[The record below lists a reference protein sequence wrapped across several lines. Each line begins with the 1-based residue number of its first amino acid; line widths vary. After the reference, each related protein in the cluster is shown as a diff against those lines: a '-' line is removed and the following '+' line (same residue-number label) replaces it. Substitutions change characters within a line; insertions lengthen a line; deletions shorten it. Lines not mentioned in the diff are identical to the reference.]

1 MNETHN
7 TRPLSLSQTADAE
20 LDQLRGQIDA
30 VDRRLLAELNERARL
45 VAAVGDVKRATG
57 AAVYSAPREQEI
69 LARVVHENPGPFPSA
84 ALAPIFREIISA
96 CRTLEEPLRIAYL
109 GPEGTNSH
117 LAAREE
123 FGAST
128 RLFGVPS
135 IPAVFAAVERGEAD
149 LGVVPVEN
157 STEGVVT
164 QTLDAFVDTEL
175 TLCGEVVLRISYH
188 LLSRSGRMDDV
199 KRVVSHPQG
208 LAQCRGW
215 LDAHLPHAERQE
227 SASTAAAARL
237 AGENGEVAAI
247 ASAIAAEAYAL
258 RTIEASI
265 EDRRD
270 NTTRFLLL
278 GRTPPA
284 PSGSDLTCAVFTVRK
299 DESGALYKLLEPF
312 AREGVNLTAIQA
324 RPIKGKPWEYLFYL
338 DVEGHPCEERV
349 GRALADAARCAH
361 SHKILGSF
369 PRASARSRRLGTGV
383 GAR

>member
-1 MNETHN
+1 MNE
-7 TRPLSLSQTADAE
+7 RLKQVRDA
-20 LDQLRGQIDA
+20 IDA
-30 VDRRLLAELNERARL
+30 IDMQLVERLNERARL
-45 VAAVGDVKRATG
+45 VAEGGRIKQETG
-57 AAVYSAPREQEI
+57 AAIFQPEREAEVVR
-69 LARVVHENPGPFPSA
+69 RVVKASRGPLPNSSMEA
-84 ALAPIFREIISA
+84 IYREIMSA
-96 CRTLEEPLRIAYL
+96 SFALEKGLTIAYL
-109 GPEGTNSH
+109 GPVATWSH
-117 LAAREE
+117 QAAREK
-123 FGAST
+123 FGAS
-128 RLFGVPS
+128 VEYAAQSS
-135 IPAVFAAVERGEAD
+135 IAEVFNVVARSKAD
-149 LGVVPVEN
+149 YGVVPIEN
-157 STEGVVT
+157 STEGAVT

-188 LLSRSGRMDDV
+188 LLSRSGRIDDV

-215 LDAHLPHAERQE
+215 LDAHLPSAERNE

-237 AGENGEVAAI
+237 AAEDGGVAAI
-247 ASAIAAEAYAL
+247 ASAIAAEAYGL
-258 RTIEASI
+258 RTIESSI

-270 NTTRFLLL
+270 NTTRFLLI

-338 DVEGHPCEERV
+338 DVEGHPSEEPV
-349 GRALADAARCAH
+349 GRALADAASRAH

-369 PRASARSRRLGTGV
+369 PRASARPRRAGTTA
-383 GAR
+383 GAS